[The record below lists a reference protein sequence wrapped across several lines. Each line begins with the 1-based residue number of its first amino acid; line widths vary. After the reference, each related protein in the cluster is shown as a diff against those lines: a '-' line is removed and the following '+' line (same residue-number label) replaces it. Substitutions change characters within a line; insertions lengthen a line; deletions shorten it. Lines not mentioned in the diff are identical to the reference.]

1 MLNFLFC
8 ESWSFSFQVLSLSI
22 DMLKLTWGEGVEY
35 ANCWELALSHC
46 ALFDFES
53 MIVLFLK
60 VGNDMI

>member
-1 MLNFLFC
+1 
-8 ESWSFSFQVLSLSI
+8 
-22 DMLKLTWGEGVEY
+22 MLKLTWGEGVEY
-35 ANCWELALSHC
+35 ANCWELALSHR